1 MTQPRLSVRNVT
13 KSYPTSTGPRPVLR
27 GVSFDVSAGEVVCL
41 VGPNGSGK
49 TTLLKSLC
57 GLLSPDGGEV
67 RIDGED
73 SRRDPRAV
81 KRRLGFASTE
91 DHSFYGRLTSW
102 MNLWFYAQLFGLSKK
117 TFESSLAR
125 LSDELDLKE
134 VLHKSFRELSN
145 GQKQRMLL
153 ARSML
158 HDPNLL
164 LLDEPHQNL
173 DPTASLRLR
182 SLLKEAWPARGK
194 TVLVSTHHLDEAL
207 RISDRWLVLFDG
219 RIVFDGSFDA
229 ARRAR
234 PALTPEALFQEL
246 TKAPLHAA

>member
-1 MTQPRLSVRNVT
+1 MTPRLSVKNVA
-13 KSYPTSTGPRPVLR
+13 KSYPIAGGVRPVLR
-27 GVSFDVSAGEVVCL
+27 DVSFDVAPGEVACL

-57 GLLSPDGGEV
+57 GLLVPDAGSV
-67 RIDGED
+67 TIDGAD
-73 SRRDPRAV
+73 ARRDPRAV

-91 DHSFYGRLTSW
+91 DHSFYGRLSSR
-102 MNLWFYAQLFGLSKK
+102 MNLWFYAQLFGLSAAAFKV
-117 TFESSLAR
+117 SLDR
-125 LSDELDLKE
+125 LSEELELKD
-134 VLHKSFRELSN
+134 VLHKTFRELSN

-153 ARSML
+153 ARALL
-158 HDPNLL
+158 HDPSLV

-182 SLLKEAWPARGK
+182 GLLKDVWPRRDK

-207 RISDRWLVLFDG
+207 RISDRWIVLFDG
-219 RIVFDGSFDA
+219 KIVFDGSFEA

-246 TKAPLHAA
+246 TTHAAPV